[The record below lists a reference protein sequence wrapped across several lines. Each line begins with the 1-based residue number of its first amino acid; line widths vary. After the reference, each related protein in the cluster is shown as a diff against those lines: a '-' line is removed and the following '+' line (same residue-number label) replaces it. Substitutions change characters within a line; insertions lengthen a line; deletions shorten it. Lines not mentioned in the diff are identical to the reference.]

1 MFKNLAI
8 RCPWIR
14 MIRPLSGET
23 RLAKAI
29 DTERGQEVLLKVLS
43 LSSGGRSAHNHW
55 RCQSLSLPV
64 PQLYNCFRFEDAV
77 ILECEYVPGSDL
89 HTMVVDRADEELP
102 LQTILEQLLLEV
114 KGYQRY
120 NLSHLDIKPENVIW
134 DSKTQKARLIDFESM
149 QKHTSQGLTREVMTS
164 GTSAYMSPEIL
175 RKSRIHRNTDL
186 WGIGILGLTI
196 LLEYNPIMTGD
207 VEVENLRKYSHQR
220 LLTEHHSEELVAL
233 ITSLLHVNPEKRCWI
248 TDPSIHQRSKDKTP
262 YGSVVTKLNE
272 YKDWYWD
279 PNIT

>member
-1 MFKNLAI
+1 MFKSLAT

-29 DTERGQEVLLKVLS
+29 NIERGQEVLLKVLS
-43 LSSGGRSAHNHW
+43 LSSGGHSAHNYW
-55 RCQSLSLPV
+55 RCQSLSLSV
-64 PQLYNCFRFEDAV
+64 PKLYNCFRFEDAI
-77 ILECEYVPGSDL
+77 ILECEYIPGSDL
-89 HTMVVDRADEELP
+89 YTMVVDRADEELP
-102 LQTILEQLLLEV
+102 IQTILEQLLLDV

-134 DSKTQKARLIDFESM
+134 DSKKQKARLIDFESM
-149 QKHTSQGLTREVMTS
+149 QEHASQGLTRELRLS

-196 LLEYNPIMTGD
+196 LLRYNPIMTGE
-207 VEVENLRKYSHQR
+207 VEVENLRDYGHQL
-220 LLTEHHSEELVAL
+220 LLTQHHSEELVAL
-233 ITSLLHVNPEKRCWI
+233 ITSLLHVNPEKRYWI
-248 TDPSIHQRSKDKTP
+248 TDTSSPK
-262 YGSVVTKLNE
+262 G
-272 YKDWYWD
+272 
-279 PNIT
+279 